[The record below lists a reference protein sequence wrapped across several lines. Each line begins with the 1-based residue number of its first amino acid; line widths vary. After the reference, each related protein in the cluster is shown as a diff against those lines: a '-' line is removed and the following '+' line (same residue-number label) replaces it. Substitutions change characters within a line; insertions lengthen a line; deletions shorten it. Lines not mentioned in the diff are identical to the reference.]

1 MSLQLLAKQMEAKG
15 RKGDSMLVHMTP
27 GEVAG
32 LQKLAESAGGSLS
45 INPDTGLVE
54 ANFLKRMLP
63 TLVGL
68 GVGAATLNP
77 FAGAAAGAAVGGYQA
92 RRNDQDVGMGM
103 LMGGLGGYGGA
114 SLGMGLG
121 AAGGTAAASTTGAS
135 TAAGSG
141 ITGGAAP
148 VANMT
153 PTAIAPAPTGSLTA
167 DMITGYNPNA
177 IVPDM
182 TMSTVPP
189 PDLATQY
196 GMNTGAA
203 QPATYSENL
212 SQAGRGFGQMGT
224 AEGRAAFGNEF
235 GMTQAAAGAA
245 PLMAPGKAP
254 GEAPIDDEMYSYE
267 YNPGRTGAER
277 SPMAGTSER
286 KYFNSSYSPMRKIK
300 ASQYGM
306 AQGGLMSL
314 AAGGTTT
321 APSGTSSE
329 GMTGASKA
337 AFDYLMGRSEDS
349 GFESQGSGSR
359 GVGGN
364 FGGNDGMYSFDPAT
378 GLFTKNPNYVDPE
391 ELERQRKAAE
401 AAAEAARQAAAES
414 AAADERRRIEE
425 EEERRRAI
433 PNITP
438 PRQGSIVATPPAPAI
453 PNITPP
459 RQGSIVATPPSGG
472 DYPYQPGDVIPN
484 TPDVYSTPYDMSLL
498 QGTPIDFGFD
508 SSGAYGHDYS
518 GGGYDA
524 ASGVD
529 TSYGYG
535 GYFAEGGI
543 LGLAKGGDVADA
555 GASNGTSGASKAAF
569 DYLMGKADGSAPQG
583 VAGLRAAPQDAVLSA
598 ANQEYIFNP
607 ATGAFSKNPNYVD
620 PAATK
625 RSPFSV
631 LRSSLGGLR
640 GVGGGDYADP
650 NPGWTGMPDADKA
663 AYYRENPTMA
673 TITQAGQ
680 KAAGFT
686 TLGAAQKYAVP
697 DFVERQRAIAQGIT
711 PGYSG
716 SSGGFYGAPSDY
728 DGMTQGELAESGG
741 GVGAAAGGLMS
752 LAKGGMKSGGFVV
765 PADVV
770 SMIGE
775 GNTDAGYSRIK
786 SMIPGATAI
795 KGKDGGQADT
805 VKTSIEG
812 KQPARVAHGEMYI
825 PPETVKR
832 MGGAKK
838 LYAMMDRVR
847 HQATGSKKQI
857 KPVSLK
863 RAMA

>member
-27 GEVAG
+27 EEVAG
-32 LQKLAESAGGSLS
+32 LQKLAEAAGGSLS
-45 INPDTGLVE
+45 VNPETGLVE

-63 TLVGL
+63 TLVGM
-68 GVGAATLNP
+68 GVGAATMNP

-92 RRNDQDVGMGM
+92 KRNDQDVGMGA

-177 IVPDM
+177 VVPDM

-212 SQAGRGFGQMGT
+212 SQAGRGFGQMAT
-224 AEGRAAFGNEF
+224 KEGRTEFAKEF
-235 GMTQAAAGAA
+235 GMMEAGAGIA
-245 PLMAPGKAP
+245 PLMAPGKKP
-254 GEAPIDDEMYSYE
+254 GEAPVDDEMYSYE

-277 SPMAGTSER
+277 NPMATTAER
-286 KYFNSSYSPMRKIK
+286 TYFNSSYSPLRKIK

-306 AQGGLMSL
+306 AAGGLLEL
-314 AAGGTTT
+314 AEGGTT

-337 AFDYLMGRSEDS
+337 AFDYLMGRADTAAFK
-349 GFESQGSGSR
+349 GQGAGKGT
-359 GVGGN
+359 GVGG
-364 FGGNDGMYSFDPAT
+364 GGKFSGDSQMYMFDPAT
-378 GLFTKNPNYVDPE
+378 GQYIRNPNYEDPE
-391 ELERQRKAAE
+391 AKAARLAAE
-401 AAAEAARQAAAES
+401 AAARAAAARRAQEASDQEEYLRKRRAAEQAAARKKALS
-414 AAADERRRIEE
+414 IQA
-425 EEERRRAI
+425 
-433 PNITP
+433 PK
-438 PRQGSIVATPPAPAI
+438 QGSILARPAAPAPGA
-453 PNITPP
+453 P
-459 RQGSIVATPPSGG
+459 SDSGG
-472 DYPYQPGDVIPN
+472 GIDYQNPFSRPSDLYVDVRVPTVTVGDLTVAPGGVP
-484 TPDVYSTPYDMSLL
+484 
-498 QGTPIDFGFD
+498 
-508 SSGAYGHDYS
+508 GHDYS
-518 GGGYDA
+518 YQGSNTTSDI
-524 ASGVD
+524 SDVD

-543 LGLAKGGDVADA
+543 LG
-555 GASNGTSGASKAAF
+555 
-569 DYLMGKADGSAPQG
+569 
-583 VAGLRAAPQDAVLSA
+583 
-598 ANQEYIFNP
+598 
-607 ATGAFSKNPNYVD
+607 
-620 PAATK
+620 
-625 RSPFSV
+625 
-631 LRSSLGGLR
+631 
-640 GVGGGDYADP
+640 
-650 NPGWTGMPDADKA
+650 
-663 AYYRENPTMA
+663 
-673 TITQAGQ
+673 
-680 KAAGFT
+680 
-686 TLGAAQKYAVP
+686 
-697 DFVERQRAIAQGIT
+697 
-711 PGYSG
+711 
-716 SSGGFYGAPSDY
+716 
-728 DGMTQGELAESGG
+728 
-741 GVGAAAGGLMS
+741 

-775 GNTDAGYSRIK
+775 GNTDAGYKRIK
-786 SMIPGATAI
+786 SIIPDATAI

-847 HQATGSKKQI
+847 QQATGSKKQI

-863 RAMA
+863 RALA

>member
-1 MSLQLLAKQMEAKG
+1 MSLQLIAKQMEAKG

-45 INPDTGLVE
+45 VNPETGLVE

-68 GVGAATLNP
+68 GVGAATMNP

-92 RRNDQDVGMGM
+92 KRNDQDVGMGA

-177 IVPDM
+177 VVPDM

-212 SQAGRGFGQMGT
+212 SQAGRGFGQMAT
-224 AEGRAAFGNEF
+224 KEGRTEFAKEF
-235 GMTQAAAGAA
+235 GMTEAGAGIA
-245 PLMAPGKAP
+245 PLMAPGKKP
-254 GEAPIDDEMYSYE
+254 GEAPVDDEMYVYDFD
-267 YNPGRTGAER
+267 YGRTGADSTPTGSSAER
-277 SPMAGTSER
+277 T
-286 KYFNSSYSPMRKIK
+286 YFQPTYSNRRKIK
-300 ASQYGM
+300 AEDYLN
-306 AQGGLMSL
+306 AAEGGLMSL
-314 AAGGTTT
+314 AEGGSTA
-321 APSGTSSE
+321 APSQ
-329 GMTGASKA
+329 GMTGGSAA
-337 AFDYLMGRSEDS
+337 AFDYLMGAAPSSAGLPSMAMQAPATQAPIADS
-349 GFESQGSGSR
+349 GK
-359 GVGGN
+359 
-364 FGGNDGMYSFDPAT
+364 MYT
-378 GLFTKNPNYVDPE
+378 
-391 ELERQRKAAE
+391 
-401 AAAEAARQAAAES
+401 
-414 AAADERRRIEE
+414 
-425 EEERRRAI
+425 
-433 PNITP
+433 
-438 PRQGSIVATPPAPAI
+438 
-453 PNITPP
+453 
-459 RQGSIVATPPSGG
+459 
-472 DYPYQPGDVIPN
+472 
-484 TPDVYSTPYDMSLL
+484 
-498 QGTPIDFGFD
+498 
-508 SSGAYGHDYS
+508 
-518 GGGYDA
+518 
-524 ASGVD
+524 
-529 TSYGYG
+529 
-535 GYFAEGGI
+535 
-543 LGLAKGGDVADA
+543 
-555 GASNGTSGASKAAF
+555 
-569 DYLMGKADGSAPQG
+569 
-583 VAGLRAAPQDAVLSA
+583 
-598 ANQEYIFNP
+598 FNP
-607 ATGAFSKNPNYVD
+607 ATGAFARNPNFVD
-620 PAATK
+620 PA
-625 RSPFSV
+625 V
-631 LRSSLGGLR
+631 
-640 GVGGGDYADP
+640 
-650 NPGWTGMPDADKA
+650 
-663 AYYRENPTMA
+663 
-673 TITQAGQ
+673 
-680 KAAGFT
+680 
-686 TLGAAQKYAVP
+686 AAQAAKDAAAAA
-697 DFVERQRAIAQGIT
+697 DAAAEIERQRN
-711 PGYSG
+711 
-716 SSGGFYGAPSDY
+716 
-728 DGMTQGELAESGG
+728 SGG
-741 GVGAAAGGLMS
+741 GNAAGGLLG

-775 GNTDAGYSRIK
+775 GNTDAGYKRIK
-786 SMIPGATAI
+786 SMVPGATAI

-847 HQATGSKKQI
+847 QQATGSKKQI
-857 KPVSLK
+857 KPVNLR